1 MHIELKDVTIRVESR
16 NEEGRKVNEQILSE
30 VYCDIHTGL
39 TAVIGPSGCGKTTL
53 LRTIAG
59 KVPAECTTS
68 GAIYYCGKKRE
79 LSTWTRM
86 TTYLDQSDAVSR
98 CLTARQC
105 LYYAATFRS
114 KSSKSETYEQTE
126 VITKRLYLA
135 ELLDRKMTELSGG
148 QVKRLNIA
156 MELIVGA
163 PIILLD
169 EPTTGLD
176 DVLAYR
182 VVKFLK
188 EVAGHDRIVVCSI
201 HQPDDRTL
209 MLFEQV
215 MLINS
220 GRIIYSGCVNDMART
235 IAENGF
241 KNADGLEISTYV
253 LDFLNTGQIKY
264 FDADE
269 HMQIVDGMALKNV
282 LIHRKE
288 KRKYVEKRSNEFYLC
303 FIPKLSHIITLS
315 KRELKITFKAYEH
328 VPILVFINLMVLS
341 MPASLLVFEKDSRK
355 ANGAVF
361 QDCEKMCKAFYNM
374 LGSLC
379 FVLTNTV
386 VYIHQYRHRND
397 FLARKEIS
405 AHAYSATSHYI
416 STMFIS
422 VMYFMPMLSLALYLL
437 RTLGSGFFDC
447 TSLMLVVLFFLTT
460 VFFINFL
467 LDVSEHMVT
476 RYILMMAGLA
486 INSYPWIVSDSVMSS
501 ENGCLSTIA
510 AVFLQFS
517 PASSIFPIIALRV
530 CGKQVTDS
538 EKNAVL
544 RSVFSSIGTRIR
556 ERIRQNALFPLEHS
570 CISYVLMFFFLIFY
584 AVLSYYVSVRPYC
597 FEYRVNL
604 SKREV
609 EDDGCENVSVCVVE
623 GG

>member
-1 MHIELKDVTIRVESR
+1 MYIELKDVTIRVESR
-16 NEEGRKVNEQILSE
+16 SEEGRKVDEQILSE
-30 VYCDIHTGL
+30 VYCKIRIGL

-53 LRTIAG
+53 LRMIAG
-59 KVPAECTTS
+59 RVPAECTTS
-68 GAIYYCGKKRE
+68 GAVYYCRKKRE

-86 TTYLDQSDAVSR
+86 TAYLDQSDAVSR

-105 LYYAATFRS
+105 LYYAATFRT
-114 KSSKSETYEQTE
+114 KSSKPEIYEQTE
-126 VITKRLYLA
+126 VITKRLYLD
-135 ELLDRKMTELSGG
+135 ELLDCKMTELSGG
-148 QVKRLNIA
+148 QVKRLKIA

-176 DVLAYR
+176 NVLAYR
-182 VVKFLK
+182 VVHFLK

-209 MLFEQV
+209 VLFEQV

-220 GRIIYSGCVNDMART
+220 GRIIYSGCVSGMART

-241 KNADGLEISTYV
+241 ENADGLEISSYV
-253 LDFLNTGQIKY
+253 LDFLNTGRIKY

-269 HMQIVDGMALKNV
+269 HMRIVDGMALKNV

-288 KRKYVEKRSNEFYLC
+288 KIKYVEKRSNEFYLC
-303 FIPKLSHIITLS
+303 FIPKLGHIITLC
-315 KRELKITFKAYEH
+315 KRELKITFKAREH
-328 VPILVFINLMVLS
+328 IPILVLTNLIVLS
-341 MPASLLVFEKDSRK
+341 MPASLLVFENDARK
-355 ANGAVF
+355 INGAVF
-361 QDCEKMCKAFYNM
+361 QDCERMCKAFYNV

-422 VMYFMPMLSLALYLL
+422 VMYFIPMLSLALYLL
-437 RTLGSGFFDC
+437 RTLGGGFFDC
-447 TSLMLVVLFFLTT
+447 ISLTLVALFFLTT
-460 VFFINFL
+460 VFFVNFL

-476 RYILMMAGLA
+476 RYILMMTGLA
-486 INSYPWIVSDSVMSS
+486 INSYPWIVSHFVMSS

-517 PASSIFPIIALRV
+517 PASSIFPTIALRV
-530 CGKQVTDS
+530 CGNQVRKS
-538 EKNAVL
+538 ERNAVL

-556 ERIRQNALFPLEHS
+556 EDVGRSALFPPEN
-570 CISYVLMFFFLIFY
+570 SYTSYALMLFFLMFY

-604 SKREV
+604 SKREI
-609 EDDGCENVSVCVVE
+609 EDDGRESVSVCVRD
-623 GG
+623 G